1 MHGEIKLKTWSPFR
15 ADEVICWGKG
25 FVWKAGVK
33 MGRLSVSGSDRF
45 VDGRG
50 AMRWSLF
57 GLLPLVRAYGPDVT
71 RSAAGRMNLESIW
84 LPSAVCAPD
93 VRWTSD
99 NASRAHASFSA
110 HGDTAEIDYDIR
122 ADGSL
127 AAVGMQRWG
136 NPGGGAFE
144 LERCGGLIE
153 REETIGGYTIPTRV
167 RVGWYF
173 GTSRF
178 ETDGE
183 FFRVTIDTA
192 EYK

>member
-1 MHGEIKLKTWSPFR
+1 
-15 ADEVICWGKG
+15 
-25 FVWKAGVK
+25 
-33 MGRLSVSGSDRF
+33 
-45 VDGRG
+45 
-50 AMRWSLF
+50 
-57 GLLPLVRAYGPDVT
+57 
-71 RSAAGRMNLESIW
+71 
-84 LPSAVCAPD
+84 
-93 VRWTSD
+93 
-99 NASRAHASFSA
+99 
-110 HGDTAEIDYDIR
+110 
-122 ADGSL
+122 
-127 AAVGMQRWG
+127 MQRWG